1 MLSIR
6 RRTNRTVLCFP
17 MWPFIIYILPEES
30 FLLSIYFDQLFAE
43 RLAFMIVLVMA
54 MVVLTKQEA
63 MVLRFKNLLNISTS
77 QQWHFPSVVIRKQ
90 PGIRVLYYQLVLLP
104 SPAYFQNECPS
115 HKNSMNEW
123 STYIQCRELFLSGF
137 LNQSNQPGKKR
148 TSEMRQKR
156 SLATSAQ

>member
-77 QQWHFPSVVIRKQ
+77 
-90 PGIRVLYYQLVLLP
+90 
-104 SPAYFQNECPS
+104 
-115 HKNSMNEW
+115 
-123 STYIQCRELFLSGF
+123 
-137 LNQSNQPGKKR
+137 
-148 TSEMRQKR
+148 
-156 SLATSAQ
+156 